1 MDALKLRRTL
11 LRTAFTKAV
20 NHLQEIIENDPVDM
34 NAVETAF
41 EQLKVKSAKLKEVE
55 DAVLELMIESNC
67 TQEAYNIEFEAIEG
81 YAEKMIAWQVRMENI
96 MKADALGQKHNHSLV
111 TSSSSSLRLPKIQF
125 QQFSGELT
133 DWLQVSSVYRIK
145 LARNSFDSEKF
156 NYKKKLGNLSTTAT
170 AADLFN
176 SNFKNRK
183 DFKFKNSKDNCIF
196 CEKTHASEN
205 CCEAASMLYD
215 VKKNAV
221 IKRGVCYICLKRGH
235 MSHSCRSDVKCII
248 CNKRHYA
255 VLCSKLPLRSGL
267 ETESAS
273 VENSTTAS
281 SSSSNVLANQACTS
295 EVLLQT
301 LVVVLQNGNHRS
313 LVRALIDTGSQ
324 KSYILKSTA
333 EKLAFKNEGEEEFI
347 HSLFGG
353 TKTKMYR
360 HKCYKICLTNVD
372 NNYTCNLN
380 VYDQEMICND
390 VPSIRHGPWI
400 NELKN
405 RKINLSDRDHNLGG
419 KIEILIGADVAG
431 KLLTG
436 TMFYLKSGP
445 VAIKTKLGW
454 TLMGKTYR
462 NKTKFDNN
470 HFMNVTSMF
479 VNDMCISDLWNLKD
493 DCLSCK
499 INCQKIEGKA
509 ITTKRSLLS
518 IANPIFD
525 PIGFTAPVT
534 LKPKLILQEIWK
546 LKLKWDENLP
556 ENILNQVKQWL
567 EQLPIL
573 AGIKIPR
580 CLNLSSNGIKQIALH
595 VFCGASK
602 KAYAACVFLRVEY
615 EENVFVKL
623 IQAKARVAPL
633 KDISIPRLE
642 LLSCTLSLGTR
653 LAASVKNDLNLP
665 DVRIYYLT
673 DSMTALA
680 WIQRTRDW
688 GVFVFNRVKE
698 IRNLS
703 DVSSWEHV
711 LSEKN
716 FADILTRGCS
726 AQQLIYLRWWEGEP
740 PWLSE
745 NPVQCPKSKQVP
757 DENAI
762 NLELRKSVLVNTA
775 KRSLTG
781 TVNISH
787 FT

>member
-1 MDALKLRRTL
+1 MNALKLRRTP

-81 YAEKMIAWQVRMENI
+81 YAEKMIAWKVRVKNI
-96 MKADALGQKHNHSLV
+96 MKTDALGQKDNHSLV

-133 DWLQVSSVYRIK
+133 DWLQVSSEDRIK

-183 DFKFKNSKDNCIF
+183 DFKFKNSNDNCIF

-248 CNKRHYA
+248 CIKRHYA

-301 LVVVLQNGNHRS
+301 LVVVLQNGNHKS

-333 EKLAFKNEGEEEFI
+333 ENLGFKYEGEEEFI

-360 HKCYKICLTNVD
+360 HKCYKICLTDVD

-380 VYDQEMICND
+380 VYDQEIICND

-405 RKINLSDRDHNLGG
+405 RKINLSDSGHNLGG

-431 KLLTG
+431 GKLLTR

-462 NKTKFDNN
+462 N
-470 HFMNVTSMF
+470 
-479 VNDMCISDLWNLKD
+479 I
-493 DCLSCK
+493 
-499 INCQKIEGKA
+499 
-509 ITTKRSLLS
+509 
-518 IANPIFD
+518 
-525 PIGFTAPVT
+525 
-534 LKPKLILQEIWK
+534 
-546 LKLKWDENLP
+546 
-556 ENILNQVKQWL
+556 
-567 EQLPIL
+567 
-573 AGIKIPR
+573 
-580 CLNLSSNGIKQIALH
+580 
-595 VFCGASK
+595 
-602 KAYAACVFLRVEY
+602 
-615 EENVFVKL
+615 
-623 IQAKARVAPL
+623 
-633 KDISIPRLE
+633 
-642 LLSCTLSLGTR
+642 
-653 LAASVKNDLNLP
+653 
-665 DVRIYYLT
+665 
-673 DSMTALA
+673 
-680 WIQRTRDW
+680 
-688 GVFVFNRVKE
+688 
-698 IRNLS
+698 
-703 DVSSWEHV
+703 
-711 LSEKN
+711 
-716 FADILTRGCS
+716 
-726 AQQLIYLRWWEGEP
+726 
-740 PWLSE
+740 
-745 NPVQCPKSKQVP
+745 
-757 DENAI
+757 
-762 NLELRKSVLVNTA
+762 
-775 KRSLTG
+775 
-781 TVNISH
+781 
-787 FT
+787 

>member
-1 MDALKLRRTL
+1 MDALKLRRTP

-81 YAEKMIAWQVRMENI
+81 YAEKMIAWQVRVKNI

-125 QQFSGELT
+125 QQFSGE
-133 DWLQVSSVYRIK
+133 
-145 LARNSFDSEKF
+145 
-156 NYKKKLGNLSTTAT
+156 
-170 AADLFN
+170 
-176 SNFKNRK
+176 
-183 DFKFKNSKDNCIF
+183 
-196 CEKTHASEN
+196 
-205 CCEAASMLYD
+205 
-215 VKKNAV
+215 
-221 IKRGVCYICLKRGH
+221 
-235 MSHSCRSDVKCII
+235 SDVKCII

-281 SSSSNVLANQACTS
+281 SSSSNIAV
-295 EVLLQT
+295 
-301 LVVVLQNGNHRS
+301 
-313 LVRALIDTGSQ
+313 I
-324 KSYILKSTA
+324 I
-333 EKLAFKNEGEEEFI
+333 
-347 HSLFGG
+347 
-353 TKTKMYR
+353 
-360 HKCYKICLTNVD
+360 
-372 NNYTCNLN
+372 
-380 VYDQEMICND
+380 
-390 VPSIRHGPWI
+390 W
-400 NELKN
+400 
-405 RKINLSDRDHNLGG
+405 G

-462 NKTKFDNN
+462 NKTNFDNN

-642 LLSCTLSLGTR
+642 LLSCTLGTR
-653 LAASVKNDLNLP
+653 LAASVKND
-665 DVRIYYLT
+665 
-673 DSMTALA
+673 
-680 WIQRTRDW
+680 
-688 GVFVFNRVKE
+688 
-698 IRNLS
+698 
-703 DVSSWEHV
+703 
-711 LSEKN
+711 
-716 FADILTRGCS
+716 
-726 AQQLIYLRWWEGEP
+726 
-740 PWLSE
+740 
-745 NPVQCPKSKQVP
+745 
-757 DENAI
+757 
-762 NLELRKSVLVNTA
+762 
-775 KRSLTG
+775 
-781 TVNISH
+781 
-787 FT
+787 

>member
-1 MDALKLRRTL
+1 MQCKDFILRYL
-11 LRTAFTKAV
+11 LRAWERYVGYSSDESGKKDLDSLMKF
-20 NHLQEIIENDPVDM
+20 LSIE
-34 NAVETAF
+34 
-41 EQLKVKSAKLKEVE
+41 
-55 DAVLELMIESNC
+55 
-67 TQEAYNIEFEAIEG
+67 
-81 YAEKMIAWQVRMENI
+81 
-96 MKADALGQKHNHSLV
+96 
-111 TSSSSSLRLPKIQF
+111 
-125 QQFSGELT
+125 
-133 DWLQVSSVYRIK
+133 VSSEDRIK

-183 DFKFKNSKDNCIF
+183 DFKFKNSNDNCIF
-196 CEKTHASEN
+196 CEKMHASEN
-205 CCEAASMLYD
+205 CCEAAS
-215 VKKNAV
+215 
-221 IKRGVCYICLKRGH
+221 I
-235 MSHSCRSDVKCII
+235 SDVKCII

-255 VLCSKLPLRSGL
+255 VLCSKLPLRSCL
-267 ETESAS
+267 ETGSAS
-273 VENSTTAS
+273 VQNSTTAS

-313 LVRALIDTGSQ
+313 LVRALIDTGSE

-333 EKLAFKNEGEEEFI
+333 ENLGFKYEGEEFI
-347 HSLFGG
+347 HSLFGDSG
-353 TKTKMYR
+353 
-360 HKCYKICLTNVD
+360 
-372 NNYTCNLN
+372 
-380 VYDQEMICND
+380 
-390 VPSIRHGPWI
+390 
-400 NELKN
+400 
-405 RKINLSDRDHNLGG
+405 HNFGG
-419 KIEILIGADVAG
+419 KIEILIGAVVAG

-462 NKTKFDNN
+462 NVCDTKFDKN

-509 ITTKRSLLS
+509 ITKRSLLS
-518 IANPIFD
+518 IANHIFD
-525 PIGFTAPVT
+525 PIGFTAPMT

-546 LKLKWDENLP
+546 LKLKWDENIP
-556 ENILNQVKQWL
+556 ENILNQVKLWL

-580 CLNLSSNGIKQIALH
+580 CLNLSFNGIKQITLH
-595 VFCGASK
+595 VFCDASK

-615 EENVFVKL
+615 EENVIVKL

-642 LLSCTLSLGTR
+642 LLSCTLGTR

-680 WIQRTRDW
+680 WIQRTRD
-688 GVFVFNRVKE
+688 
-698 IRNLS
+698 
-703 DVSSWEHV
+703 
-711 LSEKN
+711 
-716 FADILTRGCS
+716 
-726 AQQLIYLRWWEGEP
+726 
-740 PWLSE
+740 
-745 NPVQCPKSKQVP
+745 
-757 DENAI
+757 
-762 NLELRKSVLVNTA
+762 
-775 KRSLTG
+775 
-781 TVNISH
+781 
-787 FT
+787 

>member
-1 MDALKLRRTL
+1 MDALKLRRTP

-81 YAEKMIAWQVRMENI
+81 YAEKMIAWQVRVKNI
-96 MKADALGQKHNHSLV
+96 MKADALGQKDNHSLV
-111 TSSSSSLRLPKIQF
+111 TSSSSSLRFPKIQF

-133 DWLQVSSVYRIK
+133 DWLQVSSEDRIK

-156 NYKKKLGNLSTTAT
+156 NYNKKVGNLSTTAT
-170 AADLFN
+170 AVDLFN

-183 DFKFKNSKDNCIF
+183 DFKFKNSNDNCIF
-196 CEKTHASEN
+196 CEKMHASEN

-301 LVVVLQNGNHRS
+301 LVVVLQNGNHKS

-360 HKCYKICLTNVD
+360 HTCYKICLTNVD

-380 VYDQEMICND
+380 VYDQEMICNV

-405 RKINLSDRDHNLGG
+405 RNINRSRC
-419 KIEILIGADVAG
+419 
-431 KLLTG
+431 
-436 TMFYLKSGP
+436 S
-445 VAIKTKLGW
+445 W
-454 TLMGKTYR
+454 
-462 NKTKFDNN
+462 
-470 HFMNVTSMF
+470 
-479 VNDMCISDLWNLKD
+479 
-493 DCLSCK
+493 
-499 INCQKIEGKA
+499 KA
-509 ITTKRSLLS
+509 
-518 IANPIFD
+518 
-525 PIGFTAPVT
+525 
-534 LKPKLILQEIWK
+534 
-546 LKLKWDENLP
+546 
-556 ENILNQVKQWL
+556 
-567 EQLPIL
+567 
-573 AGIKIPR
+573 
-580 CLNLSSNGIKQIALH
+580 
-595 VFCGASK
+595 
-602 KAYAACVFLRVEY
+602 
-615 EENVFVKL
+615 
-623 IQAKARVAPL
+623 
-633 KDISIPRLE
+633 
-642 LLSCTLSLGTR
+642 
-653 LAASVKNDLNLP
+653 
-665 DVRIYYLT
+665 T
-673 DSMTALA
+673 D
-680 WIQRTRDW
+680 
-688 GVFVFNRVKE
+688 
-698 IRNLS
+698 
-703 DVSSWEHV
+703 
-711 LSEKN
+711 
-716 FADILTRGCS
+716 
-726 AQQLIYLRWWEGEP
+726 
-740 PWLSE
+740 
-745 NPVQCPKSKQVP
+745 
-757 DENAI
+757 
-762 NLELRKSVLVNTA
+762 
-775 KRSLTG
+775 
-781 TVNISH
+781 
-787 FT
+787 